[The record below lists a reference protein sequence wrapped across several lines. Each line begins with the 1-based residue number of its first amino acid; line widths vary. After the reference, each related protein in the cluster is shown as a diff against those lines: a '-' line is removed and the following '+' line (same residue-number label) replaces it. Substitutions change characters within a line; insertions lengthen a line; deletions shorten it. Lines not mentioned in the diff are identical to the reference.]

1 MKVLTAAQ
9 MQEIDR
15 LTINEIGLPGV
26 VLMEN
31 AGRAVAREIIEK
43 FSGPN
48 HLDALVFAGKGNNG
62 GDGFVIARHL
72 IDNGWHVE
80 TIVLAARDAILGD
93 AAVYLSALE
102 NCGAQVRFAPHH
114 ADLKKYLKNLGPF
127 HVLVDAI
134 FGTGLTKRV
143 QGLYRVAI
151 DWLNKELSTVV
162 AVDIPSGIDGT
173 TGQVLGTAVKA
184 DLTITFE
191 FPKIGNV
198 SYPGAGHVGEL
209 ITVPIGI
216 PRSAASKIDVGCLLI
231 DSEEA
236 RRILPERKVD
246 GHKGTFGHLLV
257 LAGSMGK
264 SGAAVMSAEAG
275 LRGGSGLVTLA
286 CPKSVETIVASQ
298 LTEVMTSSLREYE
311 GEISLQNLEELQ
323 KISEGK
329 QGLALGPG
337 LGTGDE
343 VGALIRR
350 IVQDFSL
357 PMVIDADG
365 LNALSGHTH
374 ILRHR
379 RTENMVLTPHPGEM
393 SRLANVPVDE
403 VQSDR
408 ISFARQFAKNNGVV
422 IVLKGAK
429 TIIACPE
436 GKVHINSTGHVG
448 MASGGMGD
456 VLTGIIGSF
465 LTQGMSAMS
474 AATLGV
480 YLHGLAADRLLST
493 LGDAGLLATDVM
505 NELPAARRALT
516 REI

>member
-15 LTINEIGLPGV
+15 FTIEEIGLPGV

-31 AGRAVAREIIEK
+31 AGRAVAREIIQK
-43 FSGPN
+43 FSGADRF
-48 HLDALVFAGKGNNG
+48 DALVVAGKGNNG
-62 GDGFVIARHL
+62 GDGFVLARYL

-80 TIVLAARDAILGD
+80 TIVLAARDAISGD

-102 NCGAQVRFAPHH
+102 NCGAQVRFAPQQ
-114 ADLKKYLKNLGPF
+114 ADLQKCLKTLGPF
-127 HVLVDAI
+127 DVLVDAI
-134 FGTGLTKRV
+134 FGTGLTKPV
-143 QGLYRVAI
+143 QGLYKMAI
-151 DWLNKELSTVV
+151 DWLNQELSTVV

-173 TGQVLGTAVKA
+173 TGQVLGAAVKA

-209 ITVPIGI
+209 VTVPIGI
-216 PRSAASKIDVGCLLI
+216 PRNAALEVDVSCLLI

-236 RRILPERKVD
+236 RRILPKRNAD

-264 SGAAVMSAEAG
+264 SGAAVMAAESG

-286 CPKSVETIVASQ
+286 CPQSVQTIVASQ
-298 LTEVMTSSLREYE
+298 LKEVMTSPLLEYE
-311 GEISLQNLEELQ
+311 GEVSLQNLAELQ
-323 KISEGK
+323 KISEEK

-343 VGALIRR
+343 VGTLIRR

-374 ILRHR
+374 ILRNR
-379 RTENMVLTPHPGEM
+379 KTKDMVLTPHPGEM
-393 SRLANVPVDE
+393 SRLAKVPVHE
-403 VQSDR
+403 VQADR
-408 ISFARQFAKNNGVV
+408 ISVASQFAKNNGVV

-465 LTQGMSAMS
+465 LAQGMSAMS

-480 YLHGLAADRLLST
+480 YLHGQAADRLLST
-493 LGDAGLLATDVM
+493 FGDAGLLATDVM

-516 REI
+516 GEI